1 MLGGQRWGNDPTCP
15 VRQPRLTCGA
25 DFHSWS
31 WGECFPGERCRHWGE
46 EGTPSDDSSGQG
58 THGRERAPRLG
69 ENRER
74 RAARTLEPGPE
85 LASLTAADA
94 CTAPRPAGRRQ
105 PPAPPPPPPPLAIPA
120 RPRKPARVSSAP
132 PARARLAGSATRL
145 QRDPCGDNLHAGSAS
160 AWRTLGRCGRASG
173 RAGRRAGGPAR
184 AEPGACGR
192 PAPAVPAGD
201 NPQREA
207 SLLPV
212 TASPAGG
219 DQPGQL
225 PEATSL
231 PALRSLPEGQPT

>member
-46 EGTPSDDSSGQG
+46 EGTPSDDRGRG
-58 THGRERAPRLG
+58 PTVGREPRGEARTERGVRRGRWSPVRNLRRSQLLTRAPL
-69 ENRER
+69 
-74 RAARTLEPGPE
+74 P
-85 LASLTAADA
+85 D
-94 CTAPRPAGRRQ
+94 
-105 PPAPPPPPPPLAIPA
+105 PPAAASRQRRRRRRRHSQSLLAPG
-120 RPRKPARVSSAP
+120 SP
-132 PARARLAGSATRL
+132 PASVPLPRLAGSATRL